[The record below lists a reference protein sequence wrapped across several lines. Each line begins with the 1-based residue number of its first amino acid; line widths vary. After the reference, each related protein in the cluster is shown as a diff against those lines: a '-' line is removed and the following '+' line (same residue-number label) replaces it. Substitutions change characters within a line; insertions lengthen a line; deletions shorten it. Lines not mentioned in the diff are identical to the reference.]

1 VFNVLTAAVIAA
13 AVFAFRVLA
22 WRRSWQ
28 APLAVRGWHRA
39 GADTG
44 ESRGR
49 D

>member
-1 VFNVLTAAVIAA
+1 VLTAAVIAA
-13 AVFAFRVLA
+13 LVFTFRVLA

-39 GADTG
+39 GSSNG
-44 ESRGR
+44 ESKGR